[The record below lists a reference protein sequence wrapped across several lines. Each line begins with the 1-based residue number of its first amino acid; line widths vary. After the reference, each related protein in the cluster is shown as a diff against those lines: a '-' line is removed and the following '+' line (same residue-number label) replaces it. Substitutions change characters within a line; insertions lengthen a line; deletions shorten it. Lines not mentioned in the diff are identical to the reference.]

1 MPALS
6 ATQAAAIRACV
17 ALLEAF
23 DPDRSAAECRALLR
37 TALECAMDAT
47 AIPKAERPDP
57 GELIASFELRR
68 GEES

>member
-6 ATQAAAIRACV
+6 ETQAAAIRACV
-17 ALLEAF
+17 ALIEAF

-47 AIPKAERPDP
+47 AVPRAERPDA
-57 GELIASFELRR
+57 GKLVDSFEMRR
-68 GEES
+68 REDT